1 MTSGDITS
9 QQIEGQKVEAVT
21 EFIFLGPKITVEGN
35 CNQEIKRC
43 LLLGRNTIT
52 NLDNVLESRDSTL
65 PTKVCIV
72 KAMVF
77 PAVMN
82 GCESLTIKKA
92 ER

>member
-43 LLLGRNTIT
+43 LLLGRKAIT
-52 NLDNVLESRDSTL
+52 NLDRILKSKDITL
-65 PTKVCIV
+65 QTMYI
-72 KAMVF
+72 
-77 PAVMN
+77 
-82 GCESLTIKKA
+82 
-92 ER
+92 

>member
-65 PTKVCIV
+65 PTKVRIV

-77 PAVMN
+77 PTVRV
-82 GCESLTIKKA
+82 GS
-92 ER
+92 